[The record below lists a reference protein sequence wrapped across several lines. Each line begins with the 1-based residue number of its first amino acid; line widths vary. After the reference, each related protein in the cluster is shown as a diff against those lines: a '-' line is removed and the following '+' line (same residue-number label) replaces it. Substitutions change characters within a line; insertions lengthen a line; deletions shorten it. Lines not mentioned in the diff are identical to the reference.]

1 MGICFRTT
9 DAGDI
14 IKRIGPQF
22 LGAPERTTYNK
33 KKGKY
38 FFITLTVSYFG
49 KVFSLYT
56 KYNKECIMYLEFFF
70 VYKFIQIYANLLYN
84 EEFMKE
90 ELN

>member
-33 KKGKY
+33 KKGK
-38 FFITLTVSYFG
+38 
-49 KVFSLYT
+49 
-56 KYNKECIMYLEFFF
+56 
-70 VYKFIQIYANLLYN
+70 
-84 EEFMKE
+84 
-90 ELN
+90 